1 MPVTQIFLHSHKLDS
16 AVARRFDYQI
26 ELCSLALPQLLSALE
41 GCIDRAVLREL
52 KPKLAG
58 LGPVTLGDIAVIKRR
73 QRLQQR
79 KLDAAEVVSLLAKLI
94 AGRERGNSRPMGFVL

>member
-1 MPVTQIFLHSHKLDS
+1 
-16 AVARRFDYQI
+16 
-26 ELCSLALPQLLSALE
+26 LLTTT
-41 GCIDRAVLREL
+41 IDRAVLREL

-79 KLDAAEVVSLLAKLI
+79 KLDAAEVISLLAKLI
-94 AGRERGNSRPMGFVL
+94 VGRERGNSRPMGFVL